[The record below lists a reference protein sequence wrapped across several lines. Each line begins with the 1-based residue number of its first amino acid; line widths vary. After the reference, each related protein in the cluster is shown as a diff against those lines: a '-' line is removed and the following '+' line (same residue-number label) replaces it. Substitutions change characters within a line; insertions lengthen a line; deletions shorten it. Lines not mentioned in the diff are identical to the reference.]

1 MRGLIPD
8 SFIDELLA
16 RVDIV
21 DVIERRVPLKKAG
34 REWTACC
41 PFHDERTPSFYV
53 SPAKQ
58 FFHCFGC
65 GAHGS
70 AIKFLMDY
78 ERLEFP
84 DAVEE
89 LAQSVGLTVP
99 REGGRDDRPREDK
112 TDLYTL
118 LDASAAWY
126 QEQLPKSA
134 EAQAYCKKRGLDAD
148 TIARFRLGWAPAGY
162 DGVTRA
168 LGNSPRRMELL
179 AEAGMVSTGERGSK
193 YDRFR
198 ERLMFPIL
206 DRRGRVIAFGGRIIQ
221 KSGDG
226 SPVADPGA
234 QDARKSDGPKYLN
247 SPETP
252 LFHKGR
258 ELFALWQVK
267 QANANLQRIVVVEGY
282 MDVIAL
288 HQAGLPIAV
297 ATLGTATTPEH
308 TELLFRAA
316 PDVVFCFDGDRA
328 GRAAAWKALD
338 AALPRL
344 RDGRQAY
351 FLFLPEGEDPD
362 TLVRKE
368 GKDGFEQRLK
378 HATPLSD
385 YFFGEIER
393 GVDSSTAD
401 GKARIGEHAKPYL
414 EKIADGE
421 FKDKMFEL
429 LNRKV
434 RDEPLGTQV
443 SGALQQFSDLAK
455 GIERDSTLIARG
467 EIPRDYLKP
476 APHRAPTSI
485 AGKINP
491 NRSLVRSAI
500 ALLLAQPGM
509 ADQVEKPY
517 RFLRLDKPGVGLL
530 AELLDIARSRPG
542 INPAMLV
549 EHFAERTEY
558 PALQKLMATAVV
570 GEPEA
575 QRTEFME
582 ALQRMDDQTV
592 ALRREALHA
601 KMRSGPLDDAEKA
614 ELRELLAAR
623 VRPVATPD

>member
-41 PFHDERTPSFYV
+41 PFHNERSPSFYV

-70 AIKFLMDY
+70 AVKFLMDY

-89 LAQSVGLTVP
+89 LAQTVGLTVP
-99 REGGRDDRPREDK
+99 REGGREAAPREDK
-112 TDLYTL
+112 TDLYAL
-118 LDASAAWY
+118 LDAAASWYEGELPRSAD
-126 QEQLPKSA
+126 
-134 EAQAYCKKRGLDAD
+134 AQAYCKKRGLDAE
-148 TIARFRLGWAPAGY
+148 TIRRFRLGWAPAGY
-162 DGVTRA
+162 DGVIKS

-179 AEAGMVSTGERGSK
+179 NEAGMVASNERGNK

-206 DRRGRVIAFGGRIIQ
+206 DRRGRVIAFGGRVLQ
-221 KSGDG
+221 AEQS
-226 SPVADPGA
+226 
-234 QDARKSDGPKYLN
+234 PKYLN

-267 QANANLQRIVVVEGY
+267 QANANLLRIVVVEGY

-308 TELLFRAA
+308 TEVLFRAA

-328 GRAAAWKALD
+328 GRAAAWKALES
-338 AALPRL
+338 ALPRL

-351 FLFLPEGEDPD
+351 FLFLPDGEDPD
-362 TLVRKE
+362 SLVRKE
-368 GKDGFEQRLK
+368 GKDGFEKRIK
-378 HATPLSD
+378 EAMPLSD
-385 YFFGEIER
+385 YFFNELSHDVDMASLDGRARLAER
-393 GVDSSTAD
+393 ARPLIAKLPD
-401 GKARIGEHAKPYL
+401 GAFRDLMAQEL
-414 EKIADGE
+414 EK
-421 FKDKMFEL
+421 
-429 LNRKV
+429 R
-434 RDEPLGTQV
+434 
-443 SGALQQFSDLAK
+443 SGARAMLQAD
-455 GIERDSTLIARG
+455 
-467 EIPRDYLKP
+467 P
-476 APHRAPTSI
+476 ASRRAVQRPT
-485 AGKINP
+485 AVQ
-491 NRSLVRSAI
+491 RSLVRSAI
-500 ALLLAQPGM
+500 SLLLAQPGM
-509 ADQVEKPY
+509 ADDVEKPY
-517 RFLRLDKPGVGLL
+517 RFLRLDKPGVELL
-530 AELLDIARSRPG
+530 AELLDLARSRPG
-542 INPAMLV
+542 INSAMLV
-549 EHFAERTEY
+549 EHFAARPEY
-558 PALQKLMATAVV
+558 PSLQKLMAALSV
-570 GEPEA
+570 GEPES
-575 QRTEFME
+575 QRTEFFDALARME
-582 ALQRMDDQTV
+582 DQAITQRRDALT
-592 ALRREALHA
+592 AKSREN
-601 KMRSGPLDDAEKA
+601 KLDSAEKA

-623 VRPVATPD
+623 ARPPVTSA

>member
-41 PFHDERTPSFYV
+41 PFHNERSPSFYV

-65 GAHGS
+65 GVHGS

-78 ERLEFP
+78 DRLEFP

-89 LAQSVGLTVP
+89 LAQTVGMTVP
-99 REGGRDDRPREDK
+99 REGGRDAAPREDK
-112 TDLYTL
+112 TDLYAL
-118 LDASAAWY
+118 LDAAAGWY
-126 QEQLPKSA
+126 EGELPRNA
-134 EAQAYCKKRGLDAD
+134 DAQAYCRKRGLDAE
-148 TIARFRLGWAPAGY
+148 TIRRFRLGWAPAGY
-162 DGVTRA
+162 DGVIKS
-168 LGNSPRRMELL
+168 LGNTPRRMELL
-179 AEAGMVSTGERGSK
+179 NEAGMVASNEKGHK

-206 DRRGRVIAFGGRIIQ
+206 DRRGRVIAFGGRVLSSEQ
-221 KSGDG
+221 S
-226 SPVADPGA
+226 
-234 QDARKSDGPKYLN
+234 PKYLN

-267 QANANLQRIVVVEGY
+267 QANQDLVRIVVVEGY

-308 TELLFRAA
+308 TEVLFRAA

-328 GRAAAWKALD
+328 GRAAAWKALES
-338 AALPRL
+338 ALPRL

-351 FLFLPEGEDPD
+351 FLFLPDGEDPD
-362 TLVRKE
+362 SLVRKE
-368 GKDGFEQRLK
+368 GKDGFEKRIRE
-378 HATPLSD
+378 AMPLSD
-385 YFFGEIER
+385 YFFNELSHDVDMASLDGRARLAER
-393 GVDSSTAD
+393 ARPLIAKLPD
-401 GKARIGEHAKPYL
+401 GAFRDLMAQEL
-414 EKIADGE
+414 EK
-421 FKDKMFEL
+421 
-429 LNRKV
+429 R
-434 RDEPLGTQV
+434 
-443 SGALQQFSDLAK
+443 SGARAMLQAD
-455 GIERDSTLIARG
+455 
-467 EIPRDYLKP
+467 P
-476 APHRAPTSI
+476 ASHRAMQRPT
-485 AGKINP
+485 AVQ
-491 NRSLVRSAI
+491 RSLVRSAI
-500 ALLLAQPGM
+500 SLLLAQPGV

-530 AELLDIARSRPG
+530 AELLDLARARPG
-542 INPAMLV
+542 INSAMLV
-549 EHFAERTEY
+549 EHFAERPEY
-558 PALQKLMATAVV
+558 PSLQKLMAAMSV

-575 QRTEFME
+575 QRVEFFDALARME
-582 ALQRMDDQTV
+582 DQAITQRRDALT
-592 ALRREALHA
+592 A
-601 KMRSGPLDDAEKA
+601 KSRDGKLDSAEKA

-623 VRPVATPD
+623 ARPPVTPA

>member
-41 PFHDERTPSFYV
+41 PFHNERSPSFYV

-65 GAHGS
+65 GVHGS

-78 ERLEFP
+78 DRLEFP

-89 LAQSVGLTVP
+89 LAQTVGMTVP
-99 REGGRDDRPREDK
+99 REGGREAAPREDK
-112 TDLYTL
+112 TDLYAL
-118 LDASAAWY
+118 LDAAAGWY
-126 QEQLPKSA
+126 EGELPRNA
-134 EAQAYCKKRGLDAD
+134 DAQAYCRKRGLDAE
-148 TIARFRLGWAPAGY
+148 TIRRFRLGWAPAGY
-162 DGVTRA
+162 DGVIKS
-168 LGNSPRRMELL
+168 LGNTPRRMELL
-179 AEAGMVSTGERGSK
+179 NEAGMVASNEKGHK

-206 DRRGRVIAFGGRIIQ
+206 DRRGRVIAFGGRVLSSEQ
-221 KSGDG
+221 S
-226 SPVADPGA
+226 
-234 QDARKSDGPKYLN
+234 PKYLN

-267 QANANLQRIVVVEGY
+267 QANQNLVRIVVVEGY

-308 TELLFRAA
+308 TEVLFRAA

-328 GRAAAWKALD
+328 GRAAAWKALES
-338 AALPRL
+338 ALPRL

-351 FLFLPEGEDPD
+351 FLFLPDGEDPD
-362 TLVRKE
+362 SLVRKE
-368 GKDGFEQRLK
+368 GKDGFEKRIRE
-378 HATPLSD
+378 AMPLSD
-385 YFFGEIER
+385 YFFNELSHDVDMASLDGRARLAER
-393 GVDSSTAD
+393 ARPLIAKLPD
-401 GKARIGEHAKPYL
+401 GAFRDLMAQEL
-414 EKIADGE
+414 EK
-421 FKDKMFEL
+421 
-429 LNRKV
+429 R
-434 RDEPLGTQV
+434 
-443 SGALQQFSDLAK
+443 SGARAMLQAD
-455 GIERDSTLIARG
+455 
-467 EIPRDYLKP
+467 P
-476 APHRAPTSI
+476 ASHRAMQRPT
-485 AGKINP
+485 AVQ
-491 NRSLVRSAI
+491 RSLVRSAI
-500 ALLLAQPGM
+500 SLLLAQPGV

-530 AELLDIARSRPG
+530 AELLDLARARPG
-542 INPAMLV
+542 INSAMLV
-549 EHFAERTEY
+549 EHFAERPEY
-558 PALQKLMATAVV
+558 PSLQKLMAAMSV

-575 QRTEFME
+575 QRVEFFDALARME
-582 ALQRMDDQTV
+582 DQAITQRRDALT
-592 ALRREALHA
+592 A
-601 KMRSGPLDDAEKA
+601 KSRDGKLDSAEKA

-623 VRPVATPD
+623 ARPPVTPA

>member
-41 PFHDERTPSFYV
+41 PFHNERTPSFYV

-70 AIKFLMDY
+70 AVKFLMDY

-89 LAQSVGLTVP
+89 LAQTVGLTVP
-99 REGGRDDRPREDK
+99 REGGRDERPREDK
-112 TDLYTL
+112 TDLYAL
-118 LDASAAWY
+118 LDAAAAWY
-126 QEQLPKSA
+126 EGELPRSA
-134 EAQAYCKKRGLDAD
+134 DAQAYCRKRGLDAE
-148 TIARFRLGWAPAGY
+148 TIKRFRLGWAPAGY
-162 DGVTRA
+162 DGVIKA
-168 LGNSPRRMELL
+168 LGNTPRRMELL
-179 AEAGMVSTGERGSK
+179 NEAGMVASSERGSK

-206 DRRGRVIAFGGRIIQ
+206 DRRGRVIAFGGRVLSAEQ
-221 KSGDG
+221 S
-226 SPVADPGA
+226 
-234 QDARKSDGPKYLN
+234 PKYLN

-267 QANANLQRIVVVEGY
+267 QANANLRRIVVVEGY

-308 TELLFRAA
+308 TEVLFRAA

-328 GRAAAWKALD
+328 GRAAAWKALES
-338 AALPRL
+338 ALPRL

-368 GKDGFEQRLK
+368 GKEGFEKRIRE
-378 HATPLSD
+378 AMPLSD
-385 YFFGEIER
+385 YFFGELAHDVDTASLDGRARLAER
-393 GVDSSTAD
+393 
-401 GKARIGEHAKPYL
+401 ARP
-414 EKIADGE
+414 
-421 FKDKMFEL
+421 
-429 LNRKV
+429 
-434 RDEPLGTQV
+434 
-443 SGALQQFSDLAK
+443 
-455 GIERDSTLIARG
+455 LIARLPDG
-467 EIPRDYLKP
+467 AFRDLMAQELEKRSGARALLQADP
-476 APHRAPTSI
+476 AAQRAVQRPT
-485 AGKINP
+485 AVQ
-491 NRSLVRSAI
+491 RSLVRSAI
-500 ALLLAQPGM
+500 SLLLAQPGM
-509 ADQVEKPY
+509 ADQVERPY
-517 RFLRLDKPGVGLL
+517 RFLRLDKPGVALL
-530 AELLDIARSRPG
+530 AELLDLARARPG
-542 INPAMLV
+542 INSAMLV
-549 EHFAERTEY
+549 EHFAERPEY
-558 PALQKLMATAVV
+558 PSLQKLMAALAV

-575 QRTEFME
+575 QRGEFFDALARME
-582 ALQRMDDQTV
+582 DQAATQRRDALT
-592 ALRREALHA
+592 AKSREGTLE
-601 KMRSGPLDDAEKA
+601 PAEKA

-623 VRPVATPD
+623 VRPPVASA

>member
-58 FFHCFGC
+58 FYHCFGC

-70 AIKFLMDY
+70 AIKFLMEY

-99 REGGRDDRPREDK
+99 RESGNDRPREDK
-112 TDLYTL
+112 TDLYAL
-118 LDASAAWY
+118 LDASARWY
-126 QEQLPKSA
+126 QEQLPKSTD
-134 EAQAYCKKRGLDAD
+134 AQAYCKKRGLDAG
-148 TIARFRLGWAPAGY
+148 TVANFRLGWAPAGY
-162 DGVTRA
+162 DGVIKA
-168 LGNSPRRMELL
+168 LGGSDRRMQLL
-179 AEAGMVSTGERGSK
+179 SEAGMIATGERGSR

-206 DRRGRVIAFGGRIIQ
+206 DRRGRVIAFGGRVLQ
-221 KSGDG
+221 SE
-226 SPVADPGA
+226 
-234 QDARKSDGPKYLN
+234 QGPKYLN

-297 ATLGTATTPEH
+297 ATLGTATTPDH

-338 AALPRL
+338 ATLPRL

-368 GKDGFEQRLK
+368 GRDGFEQRLK
-378 HATPLSD
+378 NATPLSD
-385 YFFGEIER
+385 YFFAELAHDVDTSSLDGRARLAER
-393 GVDSSTAD
+393 ARPLIAKLPDGAFRDLMAD
-401 GKARIGEHAKPYL
+401 EL
-414 EKIADGE
+414 EKRTGA
-421 FKDKMFEL
+421 
-429 LNRKV
+429 RA
-434 RDEPLGTQV
+434 
-443 SGALQQFSDLAK
+443 ALQ
-455 GIERDSTLIARG
+455 
-467 EIPRDYLKP
+467 P
-476 APHRAPTSI
+476 AAVQRTAQRPVAVQ
-485 AGKINP
+485 
-491 NRSLVRSAI
+491 RSLVRSAI
-500 ALLLAQPGM
+500 ALLLAQPGV
-509 ADQVEKPY
+509 ADEVEKPY
-517 RFLRLDKPGVGLL
+517 RFLRLAKPGVALL
-530 AELLDIARSRPG
+530 AELLDTARARPG

-549 EHFAERTEY
+549 EHFAERPEY
-558 PALQKLMATAVV
+558 PALQKLMAALVP
-570 GEPEA
+570 GEPDML
-575 QRTEFME
+575 RTEFFD
-582 ALQRMDDQTV
+582 AL
-592 ALRREALHA
+592 AKLEREAVVQRKSELMS
-601 KMRSGPLDDAEKA
+601 KQRSHLSDEEKA
-614 ELRELLAAR
+614 ELREILAIR
-623 VRPVATPD
+623 ISPLPGHP

>member
-41 PFHDERTPSFYV
+41 PFHNERSPSFYV

-65 GAHGS
+65 GVHGS

-78 ERLEFP
+78 DRLEFP

-89 LAQSVGLTVP
+89 LAQTVGLTVP
-99 REGGRDDRPREDK
+99 REGGREAAPREDK
-112 TDLYTL
+112 TDLYAL
-118 LDASAAWY
+118 LDAAAGWY
-126 QEQLPKSA
+126 EGELPRSSD
-134 EAQAYCKKRGLDAD
+134 AQAYCKKRGLDAE
-148 TIARFRLGWAPAGY
+148 TIRRFRLGWAPAGY
-162 DGVTRA
+162 DGVIKA
-168 LGNSPRRMELL
+168 LGNTPRRMELL
-179 AEAGMVSTGERGSK
+179 NEAGMVASSERGSK

-206 DRRGRVIAFGGRIIQ
+206 DRRGRVIAFGGRVLSSEQ
-221 KSGDG
+221 S
-226 SPVADPGA
+226 
-234 QDARKSDGPKYLN
+234 PKYLN

-267 QANANLQRIVVVEGY
+267 QANANLLRIVVVEGY

-308 TELLFRAA
+308 TEVLFRAA

-328 GRAAAWKALD
+328 GRAAAWKALES
-338 AALPRL
+338 ALPRL

-351 FLFLPEGEDPD
+351 FLFLPDGEDPD
-362 TLVRKE
+362 SLVRKE
-368 GKDGFEQRLK
+368 GKDGFEKRIRE
-378 HATPLSD
+378 AMPLSD
-385 YFFGEIER
+385 YFFNELSHDVDMASLDGRARLAER
-393 GVDSSTAD
+393 ARPLIGKLPD
-401 GKARIGEHAKPYL
+401 GAFRDLMAQEL
-414 EKIADGE
+414 EK
-421 FKDKMFEL
+421 
-429 LNRKV
+429 R
-434 RDEPLGTQV
+434 
-443 SGALQQFSDLAK
+443 SGARAMLQAD
-455 GIERDSTLIARG
+455 
-467 EIPRDYLKP
+467 P
-476 APHRAPTSI
+476 AAHRAVQRPT
-485 AGKINP
+485 AVQ
-491 NRSLVRSAI
+491 RSLVRSAI
-500 ALLLAQPGM
+500 SLLLAQPGL

-517 RFLRLDKPGVGLL
+517 RFLRLDKPGVELL
-530 AELLDIARSRPG
+530 AELLDLARARPG

-549 EHFAERTEY
+549 EHFAEREAY
-558 PALQKLMATAVV
+558 PSLQKLMATTVV

-575 QRTEFME
+575 QAAEFFD
-582 ALQRMDDQTV
+582 ALQRMEDQAITQRRD
-592 ALRREALHA
+592 ALTAKSRE
-601 KMRSGPLDDAEKA
+601 GTLDSAEKA

-623 VRPVATPD
+623 VRPPVASA

>member
-41 PFHDERTPSFYV
+41 PFHNERSPSFYV

-65 GAHGS
+65 GVHGS

-78 ERLEFP
+78 DRLEFP

-89 LAQSVGLTVP
+89 LAQTVGMTVP
-99 REGGRDDRPREDK
+99 REGGRDAAPREDK
-112 TDLYTL
+112 TDLYAL
-118 LDASAAWY
+118 LDAAAGWY
-126 QEQLPKSA
+126 EGELPRNA
-134 EAQAYCKKRGLDAD
+134 DAQAYCRKRGLDAE
-148 TIARFRLGWAPAGY
+148 TIRRFRLGWAPAGY
-162 DGVTRA
+162 DGVIKS
-168 LGNSPRRMELL
+168 LGNTPRRMELL
-179 AEAGMVSTGERGSK
+179 NEAGMVASNEKGHK

-206 DRRGRVIAFGGRIIQ
+206 DRRGRVIAFGGRVLSSEQ
-221 KSGDG
+221 S
-226 SPVADPGA
+226 
-234 QDARKSDGPKYLN
+234 PKYLN

-267 QANANLQRIVVVEGY
+267 QANQNLVRIVVVEGY

-308 TELLFRAA
+308 TEVLFRAA

-328 GRAAAWKALD
+328 GRAAAWKALES
-338 AALPRL
+338 ALPRL

-351 FLFLPEGEDPD
+351 FLFLPDGEDPD
-362 TLVRKE
+362 SLVRKE
-368 GKDGFEQRLK
+368 GKDGFEKRIRE
-378 HATPLSD
+378 AMPLSD
-385 YFFGEIER
+385 YFFNELSHDVDMASLDGRARLAER
-393 GVDSSTAD
+393 ARPLIAKLPD
-401 GKARIGEHAKPYL
+401 GAFRDLMAQEL
-414 EKIADGE
+414 EK
-421 FKDKMFEL
+421 
-429 LNRKV
+429 R
-434 RDEPLGTQV
+434 
-443 SGALQQFSDLAK
+443 SGARAMLQAD
-455 GIERDSTLIARG
+455 
-467 EIPRDYLKP
+467 P
-476 APHRAPTSI
+476 ASHRAMQRPT
-485 AGKINP
+485 AVQ
-491 NRSLVRSAI
+491 RSLVRSAI
-500 ALLLAQPGM
+500 SLLLAQPGV

-530 AELLDIARSRPG
+530 AELLDLARARPG
-542 INPAMLV
+542 INSAMLV
-549 EHFAERTEY
+549 EHFAERPEY
-558 PALQKLMATAVV
+558 PSLQKLMAAMSV

-575 QRTEFME
+575 QRVEFFDALARME
-582 ALQRMDDQTV
+582 DQAITQRRDALT
-592 ALRREALHA
+592 A
-601 KMRSGPLDDAEKA
+601 KSRDGKLDSAEKA

-623 VRPVATPD
+623 ARPPVTPA

>member
-41 PFHDERTPSFYV
+41 PFHNERTPSFYV

-65 GAHGS
+65 GVHGS

-78 ERLEFP
+78 DRLEFP

-112 TDLYTL
+112 TDLYAL
-118 LDASAAWY
+118 LDASASWY
-126 QEQLPKSA
+126 QQQLPGSA

-162 DGVTRA
+162 DGVIKA
-168 LGNSPRRMELL
+168 LGSSPRRVELL
-179 AEAGMVSTGERGSK
+179 DEAGMVSTGERGSK

-206 DRRGRVIAFGGRIIQ
+206 DRRGRVIAFGGRGL
-221 KSGDG
+221 S
-226 SPVADPGA
+226 SA
-234 QDARKSDGPKYLN
+234 QSPKYLN
-247 SPETP
+247 SPETT

-267 QANANLQRIVVVEGY
+267 QANTNLTRIVVVEGY

-328 GRAAAWKALD
+328 GRAAAWKALES
-338 AALPRL
+338 ALPRL
-344 RDGRQAY
+344 RDGRHAY
-351 FLFLPEGEDPD
+351 FLFLPDGEDPD
-362 TLVRKE
+362 SLVRKE
-368 GKDGFEQRLK
+368 GKEGFEQRIRQ
-378 HATPLSD
+378 AMPLSD
-385 YFFGEIER
+385 YFFGELSRDVDMASLDGRARLAER
-393 GVDSSTAD
+393 ARPLLAKLPD
-401 GKARIGEHAKPYL
+401 GAFRDLMAQEL
-414 EKIADGE
+414 EK
-421 FKDKMFEL
+421 
-429 LNRKV
+429 R
-434 RDEPLGTQV
+434 
-443 SGALQQFSDLAK
+443 SGARAVLQAD
-455 GIERDSTLIARG
+455 
-467 EIPRDYLKP
+467 P
-476 APHRAPTSI
+476 AAHRAVQRPM
-485 AGKINP
+485 AVQ
-491 NRSLVRSAI
+491 RSLVRSAI
-500 ALLLAQPGM
+500 SLLLTQPGM
-509 ADQVEKPY
+509 ADRVEKPY

-530 AELLDIARSRPG
+530 AELLDLARARPG

-549 EHFAERTEY
+549 EHFAERPEY
-558 PALQKLMATAVV
+558 PALQKLMAATVV
-570 GEPEA
+570 GEA
-575 QRTEFME
+575 QAQAAEFF
-582 ALQRMDDQTV
+582 D
-592 ALRREALHA
+592 ALRRMEEQAVSQRRDALTA
-601 KMRSGPLDDAEKA
+601 KSREGALDSAEKA

-623 VRPVATPD
+623 VTPPTAPA

>member
-112 TDLYTL
+112 TDLYAL
-118 LDASAAWY
+118 LDASARWY
-126 QEQLPKSA
+126 QEQLPRNA

-148 TIARFRLGWAPAGY
+148 TIAHFRLGWAPAGY
-162 DGVTRA
+162 DGVTKA

-179 AEAGMVSTGERGSK
+179 TEAGMVSTGERGSK

-206 DRRGRVIAFGGRIIQ
+206 DRRGRVIAFGGRVLSSEQ
-221 KSGDG
+221 S
-226 SPVADPGA
+226 
-234 QDARKSDGPKYLN
+234 PKYLN

-267 QANANLQRIVVVEGY
+267 QANPKLERIVVVEGY

-368 GKDGFEQRLK
+368 GKGGFEQRLK
-378 HATPLSD
+378 NATPLSD
-385 YFFGEIER
+385 YFFDELSRDVDMASLDGRARLAER
-393 GVDSSTAD
+393 ARPQIARLPD
-401 GKARIGEHAKPYL
+401 GAFRDLMAQEL
-414 EKIADGE
+414 E
-421 FKDKMFEL
+421 
-429 LNRKV
+429 R
-434 RDEPLGTQV
+434 R
-443 SGALQQFSDLAK
+443 SGASARLA
-455 GIERDSTLIARG
+455 AHAA
-467 EIPRDYLKP
+467 
-476 APHRAPTSI
+476 APVQRPVA
-485 AGKINP
+485 AQ
-491 NRSLVRSAI
+491 RSLVRSAI

-517 RFLRLDKPGVGLL
+517 RFLRLDKPGVPLL
-530 AELLDIARSRPG
+530 AELLDLARSRPG
-542 INPAMLV
+542 INPARLV

-558 PALQKLMATAVV
+558 PALQKLMAAAVV

-582 ALQRMDDQTV
+582 ALARMDEQAV
-592 ALRREALHA
+592 ALRREALVA
-601 KMRSGPLDDAEKA
+601 KMRGGPLDDAEKT
-614 ELRELLAAR
+614 ELRDLLAAR
-623 VRPVATPD
+623 VRPTAASPD

>member
-41 PFHDERTPSFYV
+41 PFHNERTPSFYV

-70 AIKFLMDY
+70 AVKFLMDY

-89 LAQSVGLTVP
+89 LAQTVGLKVP
-99 REGGRDDRPREDK
+99 REGGREAAPREDK

-118 LDASAAWY
+118 LDAAASWY
-126 QEQLPKSA
+126 EGELPRNA
-134 EAQAYCKKRGLDAD
+134 EAQAYCRKRGLDAE
-148 TIARFRLGWAPAGY
+148 TIAKFRIGWAPAGY
-162 DGVTRA
+162 DGVIKS
-168 LGNSPRRMELL
+168 LGNSERRMQLL
-179 AEAGMVSTGERGSK
+179 NEAGMVASSERGSK

-206 DRRGRVIAFGGRIIQ
+206 DRRGRVIAFGGRVLQ
-221 KSGDG
+221 
-226 SPVADPGA
+226 ADQA
-234 QDARKSDGPKYLN
+234 PKYLN

-267 QANANLQRIVVVEGY
+267 QANANLTRIMVVEGY

-308 TELLFRAA
+308 TEVLFRAA

-328 GRAAAWKALD
+328 GRAAAWKALES
-338 AALPRL
+338 ALPRL

-351 FLFLPEGEDPD
+351 FLFLPDGEDPD
-362 TLVRKE
+362 SLVRKE
-368 GKDGFEQRLK
+368 GKEGFEKRIK
-378 HATPLSD
+378 EAMPLSD
-385 YFFGEIER
+385 YFFGELSHDVEMGSLDGRARLAERARPLIAKLPDGAFRDLMAQELEKRSGARAHATPSAQRAIER
-393 GVDSSTAD
+393 PMAV
-401 GKARIGEHAKPYL
+401 
-414 EKIADGE
+414 
-421 FKDKMFEL
+421 
-429 LNRKV
+429 
-434 RDEPLGTQV
+434 Q
-443 SGALQQFSDLAK
+443 
-455 GIERDSTLIARG
+455 
-467 EIPRDYLKP
+467 
-476 APHRAPTSI
+476 
-485 AGKINP
+485 
-491 NRSLVRSAI
+491 RSLVRSAI
-500 ALLLAQPGM
+500 SLLLAQPGV

-517 RFLRLDKPGVGLL
+517 RFLRLDKPGVELL
-530 AELLDIARSRPG
+530 AELIDLARSRPG
-542 INPAMLV
+542 INSAMLV
-549 EHFAERTEY
+549 EHFAERPEY
-558 PALQKLMATAVV
+558 PSLQKLMAAMSV

-575 QRTEFME
+575 QRAEFFD
-582 ALQRMDDQTV
+582 ALIRMDDQATTQRRD
-592 ALRREALHA
+592 ALTAKSREG
-601 KMRSGPLDDAEKA
+601 SLDSAEKT

-623 VRPVATPD
+623 GKPQVTST

>member
-41 PFHDERTPSFYV
+41 PFHNERTPSFYV

-70 AIKFLMDY
+70 AVKFLMDY

-89 LAQSVGLTVP
+89 LAQTVGLTVP
-99 REGGRDDRPREDK
+99 REGGREAAPREDK
-112 TDLYTL
+112 TDLYAL
-118 LDASAAWY
+118 LDAAAAWY
-126 QEQLPKSA
+126 EGELPRNA
-134 EAQAYCKKRGLDAD
+134 DAQAYCRKRGLDAE
-148 TIARFRLGWAPAGY
+148 TIRRFRLGWAPAGY
-162 DGVTRA
+162 DGVIKA
-168 LGNSPRRMELL
+168 LGNTPRRMELL
-179 AEAGMVSTGERGSK
+179 NEAGMVASSERGSK

-206 DRRGRVIAFGGRIIQ
+206 DRRDRVIAFGGRIIER
-221 KSGDG
+221 SGEG
-226 SPVADPGA
+226 SPAPDA
-234 QDARKSDGPKYLN
+234 RTQDARKSDGPKYLN

-267 QANANLQRIVVVEGY
+267 QANPTLARIVVVEGY

-308 TELLFRAA
+308 TEVLFRAA

-328 GRAAAWKALD
+328 GRAAAWKALES
-338 AALPRL
+338 ALPRL

-351 FLFLPEGEDPD
+351 FLFLPDGEDPD
-362 TLVRKE
+362 SLVRKE
-368 GKDGFEQRLK
+368 GKAGFEQRIRD
-378 HATPLSD
+378 AMPLSD
-385 YFFGEIER
+385 YFFNELSHDVDMASLDGRARLAER
-393 GVDSSTAD
+393 ARPLIAKLPD
-401 GKARIGEHAKPYL
+401 GAFRDLMAQEL
-414 EKIADGE
+414 EK
-421 FKDKMFEL
+421 
-429 LNRKV
+429 R
-434 RDEPLGTQV
+434 
-443 SGALQQFSDLAK
+443 SGARAVLQAD
-455 GIERDSTLIARG
+455 
-467 EIPRDYLKP
+467 P
-476 APHRAPTSI
+476 AAHRAMQRPT
-485 AGKINP
+485 AVQ
-491 NRSLVRSAI
+491 RSLVRSAI
-500 ALLLAQPGM
+500 SLLLAQPGM

-517 RFLRLDKPGVGLL
+517 RFLRLDKPGVELL
-530 AELLDIARSRPG
+530 AELLDLARARPG
-542 INPAMLV
+542 INSAMLV
-549 EHFAERTEY
+549 EHFAERPEY
-558 PALQKLMATAVV
+558 PSLQKLMAALAV
-570 GEPEA
+570 GELEA
-575 QRTEFME
+575 QRSEFFDALARME
-582 ALQRMDDQTV
+582 DQAITQRRDALT
-592 ALRREALHA
+592 AKSREAA
-601 KMRSGPLDDAEKA
+601 LDPSEKT

-623 VRPVATPD
+623 VRPPVASA

>member
-41 PFHDERTPSFYV
+41 PFHNERTPSFYV

-70 AIKFLMDY
+70 AVKFLMDY

-89 LAQSVGLTVP
+89 LAQTVGLTVP
-99 REGGRDDRPREDK
+99 REGGRDERPREDK
-112 TDLYTL
+112 TDLYAL
-118 LDASAAWY
+118 LDAAAGWY
-126 QEQLPKSA
+126 EGELPRNPD
-134 EAQAYCKKRGLDAD
+134 AQAYCRKRGLDAE
-148 TIARFRLGWAPAGY
+148 TIRRFRLGWAPAGY
-162 DGVTRA
+162 DGVIKS
-168 LGNSPRRMELL
+168 LGNTPRRMELL
-179 AEAGMVSTGERGSK
+179 NEAGMVASNEKGHK

-206 DRRGRVIAFGGRIIQ
+206 DRRGRVIAFGGRVLSSEQ
-221 KSGDG
+221 S
-226 SPVADPGA
+226 
-234 QDARKSDGPKYLN
+234 PKYLN

-267 QANANLQRIVVVEGY
+267 QANQNLVRIVVVEGY

-308 TELLFRAA
+308 TEVLFRAA

-328 GRAAAWKALD
+328 GRAAAWKALES
-338 AALPRL
+338 ALPRL

-351 FLFLPEGEDPD
+351 FLFLPDGEDPD
-362 TLVRKE
+362 SLVRKE
-368 GKDGFEQRLK
+368 GKDGFEKRIRE
-378 HATPLSD
+378 AMPLSD
-385 YFFGEIER
+385 YFFNELSHDVDMASLDGRARLAER
-393 GVDSSTAD
+393 ARPLIAKLPD
-401 GKARIGEHAKPYL
+401 GAFRDLMAQEL
-414 EKIADGE
+414 EK
-421 FKDKMFEL
+421 
-429 LNRKV
+429 R
-434 RDEPLGTQV
+434 
-443 SGALQQFSDLAK
+443 SGARAMLQAD
-455 GIERDSTLIARG
+455 
-467 EIPRDYLKP
+467 P
-476 APHRAPTSI
+476 ASHRAMQRPT
-485 AGKINP
+485 AVQ
-491 NRSLVRSAI
+491 RSLVRSAI
-500 ALLLAQPGM
+500 SLLLAQPGV

-530 AELLDIARSRPG
+530 AELLDLARARPG
-542 INPAMLV
+542 INSAMLV
-549 EHFAERTEY
+549 EHFAERPEY
-558 PALQKLMATAVV
+558 PSLQKLMAAMSV

-575 QRTEFME
+575 QRVEFFDALARME
-582 ALQRMDDQTV
+582 DQAITQRRDALT
-592 ALRREALHA
+592 A
-601 KMRSGPLDDAEKA
+601 KSRDGKLDSAENA

-623 VRPVATPD
+623 ARPPVTPA

>member
-41 PFHDERTPSFYV
+41 PFHNERTPSFYV

-70 AIKFLMDY
+70 AVKFLMDY

-89 LAQSVGLTVP
+89 LAQTVGLTVP
-99 REGGRDDRPREDK
+99 REGGRDERPREDK
-112 TDLYTL
+112 TDLYAL
-118 LDASAAWY
+118 LDAAAGWY
-126 QEQLPKSA
+126 EGELPRNTD
-134 EAQAYCKKRGLDAD
+134 AQAYCRKRGLDAE
-148 TIARFRLGWAPAGY
+148 TIKRFRLGWAPAGY
-162 DGVTRA
+162 DGVIKA
-168 LGNSPRRMELL
+168 LGNTPRRMELL
-179 AEAGMVSTGERGSK
+179 NEAGMVASSERGSK

-206 DRRGRVIAFGGRIIQ
+206 DRRGRVIAFGGRVLSSEQ
-221 KSGDG
+221 S
-226 SPVADPGA
+226 
-234 QDARKSDGPKYLN
+234 PKYLN

-267 QANANLQRIVVVEGY
+267 QANANLARIVVVEGY

-308 TELLFRAA
+308 TEVLFRAA

-328 GRAAAWKALD
+328 GRAAAWKALES
-338 AALPRL
+338 ALPRL

-351 FLFLPEGEDPD
+351 FLFLPDGEDPD
-362 TLVRKE
+362 SLVRKE
-368 GKDGFEQRLK
+368 GREGFEKRIK
-378 HATPLSD
+378 EAMPLSD
-385 YFFGEIER
+385 YFFNELSHDVDMASLDGRARLAER
-393 GVDSSTAD
+393 ARPLIAKLPD
-401 GKARIGEHAKPYL
+401 GAFRDLMAQEL
-414 EKIADGE
+414 EK
-421 FKDKMFEL
+421 
-429 LNRKV
+429 R
-434 RDEPLGTQV
+434 
-443 SGALQQFSDLAK
+443 SGARAMLQAD
-455 GIERDSTLIARG
+455 
-467 EIPRDYLKP
+467 P
-476 APHRAPTSI
+476 ATHRAVQRPT
-485 AGKINP
+485 AVQ
-491 NRSLVRSAI
+491 RSLVRSAI
-500 ALLLAQPGM
+500 SLLLGQPGL

-517 RFLRLDKPGVGLL
+517 RFLRLDKPGVDLL
-530 AELLDIARSRPG
+530 AELLDLARARPG
-542 INPAMLV
+542 INSATLV
-549 EHFAERTEY
+549 EHFAERPEY
-558 PALQKLMATAVV
+558 PSLQKLMAAMSV
-570 GEPEA
+570 GEPES
-575 QRTEFME
+575 QRTEFFDALARME
-582 ALQRMDDQTV
+582 DQAITQRRDALTAKSREG
-592 ALRREALHA
+592 ALD
-601 KMRSGPLDDAEKA
+601 SAEKT

-623 VRPVATPD
+623 ARPPAASA